1 MLICS
6 KLFTDS
12 KCQGNRLY
20 QSLLTG
26 NRRMGL
32 LQLCA
37 SGELFEKPLQLFVDD
52 LDVFVFQL
60 WVVRL

>member
-1 MLICS
+1 MVILEQMLICS

-20 QSLLTG
+20 QSLLAG

-37 SGELFEKPLQLFVDD
+37 SGELFEN
-52 LDVFVFQL
+52 
-60 WVVRL
+60 RCSCS